1 MTRNA
6 LFLVLFAM
14 AQILCASS
22 ILASNA
28 EQEGIGF
35 YTAVSGHVEVTHPGA
50 GRVVPVR
57 LHDQVVFK
65 DVIETKDD
73 SKTKAFFQDD
83 SILTVGTNSRVEIN
97 EYIYDPDQS
106 VRRAIVKLMQG
117 QVRALVSKVFKANG
131 SKFEVHTPTA
141 VAAARGTYFTV
152 WVNNGQSGIINI
164 GEKGGV
170 DFTSAG
176 STVLVEP
183 GFFSVAR
190 EGEPPSVPMEH
201 HLGQHTAVETE
212 RLSAI
217 AARNGDSNAGTTSAA
232 SEAAEAALP
241 NGLAEALASVER
253 TLLREGLLR
262 ESPIELLQ
270 AMKLD
275 QQLVTTLAGL
285 TRLATATLENTATV
299 DGMVNGTNSTTVLGQ
314 VRVDVQDQGS
324 NLLSLSAGTT
334 TVTAGVGSVAVG
346 PVTLGPVSVGPIS
359 ASPLSGTPLSIGPVS
374 VGPASV
380 GPLSVGPMS
389 VGPLTVAPTIA
400 TPAVTLPSVTITAPV
415 VPVVP
420 VTIAPV
426 TIPPVAIVPVTVVPT
441 APVLTVPV
449 TPPAVISGALG
460 LLKP

>member
-1 MTRNA
+1 
-6 LFLVLFAM
+6 M

-28 EQEGIGF
+28 EHEGIGF
-35 YTAVSGHVEVTHPGA
+35 YTAVSGRVEVTHPGE

-57 LHDQVVFK
+57 LHDHVVFK

-73 SKTKAFFQDD
+73 SRTKAFFQDD
-83 SILTVGTNSRVEIN
+83 SVLTVGTNSRVEIN

-152 WVNNGQSGIINI
+152 WVNDGQSGIINI

-170 DFTSAG
+170 DFTSGG

-183 GFFSVAR
+183 GYFSVAR
-190 EGEPPSVPMEH
+190 GGEPPSVPMEH

-217 AARNGDSNAGTTSAA
+217 AAHNGDSSAGTTSIAVRA
-232 SEAAEAALP
+232 VAAALP
-241 NGLAEALASVER
+241 NGLAEALAAVER
-253 TLLREGLLR
+253 TLLREELLR
-262 ESPIELLQ
+262 ESPMQLLQ
-270 AMKLD
+270 SLNLD
-275 QQLVTTLAGL
+275 THLATTLAGL
-285 TRLATATLENTATV
+285 SRLATATLENTATV

-314 VRVDVQDQGS
+314 VRVDVQDQGGS
-324 NLLSLSAGTT
+324 LLGVSTGTGTVSVSAGSLALGSTT
-334 TVTAGVGSVAVG
+334 VG
-346 PVTLGPVSVGPIS
+346 PVTLGPVSVGP
-359 ASPLSGTPLSIGPVS
+359 L
-374 VGPASV
+374 
-380 GPLSVGPMS
+380 S
-389 VGPLTVAPTIA
+389 VGPLTASPTIT
-400 TPAVTLPSVTITAPV
+400 TPSVTLPSVTVSAPL
-415 VPVVP
+415 VPVAP

-426 TIPPVAIVPVTVVPT
+426 TIAPVSVVPT

>member
-28 EQEGIGF
+28 EHEGIGF
-35 YTAVSGHVEVTHPGA
+35 YTAVSGRVEVTHPGE

-57 LHDQVVFK
+57 LHDHVVFK

-73 SKTKAFFQDD
+73 SRTKAFFQDD
-83 SILTVGTNSRVEIN
+83 SVLTVGTNSRVEIN

-152 WVNNGQSGIINI
+152 WVNEGQSGIINI

-183 GFFSVAR
+183 GYFSVAR
-190 EGEPPSVPMEH
+190 KGEPPSVPMEH
-201 HLGQHTAVETE
+201 HLGQGTALESE
-212 RLSAI
+212 R
-217 AARNGDSNAGTTSAA
+217 GNAMTAQSRDASVGTTSRAMGAA
-232 SEAAEAALP
+232 GAALP
-241 NGLAEALASVER
+241 NGLADALAAVER
-253 TLLREGLLR
+253 TLLREELLR
-262 ESPIELLQ
+262 ESPIQMLQ
-270 AMKLD
+270 SLNLD
-275 QQLVTTLAGL
+275 TRLATTLAGL
-285 TRLATATLENTATV
+285 SRLATATLENTATV

-314 VRVDVQDQGS
+314 VRVDVQDQGGS
-324 NLLSLSAGTT
+324 LLGVSTGTGTVSVSAGSLALGSTT
-334 TVTAGVGSVAVG
+334 VG
-346 PVTLGPVSVGPIS
+346 PVTLGPVSVGP
-359 ASPLSGTPLSIGPVS
+359 L
-374 VGPASV
+374 
-380 GPLSVGPMS
+380 S
-389 VGPLTVAPTIA
+389 VGPLTASPTIT
-400 TPAVTLPSVTITAPV
+400 TPSVTLPSVTVSAPL
-415 VPVVP
+415 VPVAP

-426 TIPPVAIVPVTVVPT
+426 TIAPVSVVPT